1 MIIKNCRCFDGNEFL
16 DGYKNIIVDEGIIT
30 GISDASNSFNG
41 DFIDAGNRVMCPGYV
56 DIHTHGIGGFDNSDI
71 TEEEFPAMAKL
82 YYEAGCTTF
91 IPSIPTIHSKKI
103 LNTLCV
109 YGNLKDEVPGVHLEG
124 PFINAEKRGAQNPV
138 YIQKPNASYFKK
150 KFGEHIDTISRVT
163 IAPELDIG
171 FALTRFLISK
181 GITVSFGHT
190 VCDSEKASEFFDLTG
205 SIATHTFNAMPSI
218 HHRTP
223 SITTVALNRD
233 NVYCEI
239 IPDLIHVHPE
249 IIKLIFKIKGPE
261 RTIAVSDSMLA
272 AGLPYGE
279 YDFSELHVT
288 VGPTGA
294 RLDSGNLAGSTITIA
309 DGVKNIIESGVSP
322 AAALMSGT
330 SSPARAAGIEH
341 MAGYI
346 IEGRSADLL
355 ILNEDY
361 SVDKVFKKGI
371 QVT

>member
-16 DGYKNIIVDEGIIT
+16 DGYKNIIVNEGIIT
-30 GISDASNSFNG
+30 GIADTVKGIAG
-41 DFIDAGNRVMCPGYV
+41 ELIDACGKTLCPGFV
-56 DIHTHGIGGFDNSDI
+56 DIHTHGIGGYDNSDI
-71 TEEEFPAMAKL
+71 TEVEFPEMAKL
-82 YYEAGCTTF
+82 YNEAGCTTF
-91 IPSIPTIHSKKI
+91 IPSMPTIPSKKI
-103 LNTLCV
+103 LNILRV
-109 YGNLKDEVPGVHLEG
+109 YSNLKDEVPGVHLEG

-138 YIQKPNASYFKK
+138 YIQKPNPSYFERE
-150 KFGEHIDTISRVT
+150 FGEHIDTITRVT
-163 IAPELDIG
+163 IAPELDSD

-249 IIKLIFKIKGPE
+249 IIKLIFKMKGPE

-272 AGLPYGE
+272 TGLPYGE
-279 YDFSELHVT
+279 YDLSGLHVT

-309 DGVKNIIESGVSP
+309 DGVKNIIKSGIST

-330 SSPARAAGIEH
+330 SSPARSAGIGH

-346 IEGRSADLL
+346 MEGRSADML

-371 QVT
+371 QVN